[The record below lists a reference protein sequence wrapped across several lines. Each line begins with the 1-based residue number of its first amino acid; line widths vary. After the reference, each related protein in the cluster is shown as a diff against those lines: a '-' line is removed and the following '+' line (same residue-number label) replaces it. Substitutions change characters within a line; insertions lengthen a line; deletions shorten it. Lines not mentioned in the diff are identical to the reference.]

1 MRNKEDLMNRQFVI
15 ENARELERL
24 RHLVN
29 GLTGEELTL
38 ILNKEG
44 WTVAAALVH
53 LAFWDQRRLVQVRK
67 WKQKGVSPSTM
78 DGDILNDAL
87 VPFFLAI
94 PPRKVAEL
102 SVAIAADLDRELE
115 SSTDE
120 FIGQVE
126 KAGDQYA
133 LNRALH
139 RKMHLDEI
147 ESLLKQKRSLP

>member
-1 MRNKEDLMNRQFVI
+1 MSRQFVI

-29 GLTGEELTL
+29 GLTGEELTTV
-38 ILNKEG
+38 LNKEG
-44 WTVAAALVH
+44 WTVAAALAH
-53 LAFWDQRRLVQVRK
+53 LAFWDQRRLILARK
-67 WKQKGVSPSTM
+67 WKLKGVSPSLS
-78 DGDILNDAL
+78 DGDTLNDAL

-102 SVAIAADLDRELE
+102 SAAIAAELDRELE
-115 SSTDE
+115 SSSYE

-126 KAGDQYA
+126 SAGDIHA
-133 LNRALH
+133 LNRAVH

-147 ESLLKQKRSLP
+147 ESLLKEKRRKP

>member
-1 MRNKEDLMNRQFVI
+1 MNRQFVI
-15 ENARELERL
+15 ENAGELERL

-44 WTVAAALVH
+44 WTVAAALAH

-67 WKQKGVSPSTM
+67 WKQKGVSVSTM
-78 DGDILNDAL
+78 DGDTINDAL

-94 PPRKVAEL
+94 PPRKVAKL
-102 SVAIAADLDRELE
+102 CMKIAAELDRELE
-115 SSTDE
+115 SSADE
-120 FIGQVE
+120 FISQVE
-126 KAGDQYA
+126 KSGDIHA
-133 LNRALH
+133 LNRAVH

-147 ESLLKQKRSLP
+147 ESLLKQKRRMP